1 MYVCICN
8 AVTEREIAHAVQEGG
23 AARLEHL
30 EETLL
35 VGTCCGKCRDKA
47 DECLQK
53 YRPQRPVLVAL
64 SA

>member
-8 AVTEREIAHAVQEGG
+8 AVTESDIADAVKHGVRTMAQ
-23 AARLEHL
+23 L

-35 VGTCCGKCRDKA
+35 VSTCCGKCRDA
-47 DECLQK
+47 AIECLERN
-53 YRPQRPVLVAL
+53 RPAPSLAIAT